1 MGAEP
6 SEEVAVVEQIF
17 EGGAKDM
24 PTAEVNSTTSS
35 ARRIVVGCEDSED
48 AARRTIRLFE
58 LEANVFGM
66 ACAWPEH
73 GWVKLRRT

>member
-1 MGAEP
+1 
-6 SEEVAVVEQIF
+6 VVEQIF

-35 ARRIVVGCEDSED
+35 ARRVVVGCEDSED
-48 AARRTIRLFE
+48 AARRTIRLSE

-73 GWVKLRRT
+73 RRVDVTCGSMLSKKASA